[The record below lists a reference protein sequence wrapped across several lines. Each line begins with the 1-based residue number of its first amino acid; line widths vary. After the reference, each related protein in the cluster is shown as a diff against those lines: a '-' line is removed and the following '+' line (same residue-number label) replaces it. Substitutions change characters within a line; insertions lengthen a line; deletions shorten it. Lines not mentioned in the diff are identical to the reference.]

1 MERPIEFSAKK
12 QARVALQ
19 KDDLETL
26 AEAENSLGL
35 QISVNSKLE
44 EDNNDLQKENQTLQM
59 RLDNVVRDM
68 SGAQE
73 AGKIADE
80 KIQNLE
86 ERNRSLQ
93 EYIQELGQD
102 LDFRNKGY
110 KKLSDIGERQW
121 RRKLNGLKSNVQRAL
136 WFSKTFGLE
145 LDCIKFKDELG
156 GSHTIS
162 YSKKVRKSYKD
173 LGEAD
178 QQKVKNVL
186 FILDKFCTG
195 EEAYH
200 ELTMAEGNDG
210 LPRSYLIKQCKDDLN
225 KLCHITATPGP
236 APGAQLDFVEELK
249 SVVQLQVCF
258 LVILYTC
265 QNFSI

>member
-1 MERPIEFSAKK
+1 M
-12 QARVALQ
+12 RVALQ

-26 AEAENSLGL
+26 AQAENSLGL
-35 QISVNSKLE
+35 QISVNSKLQ

-68 SGAQE
+68 SDAQE

-102 LDFRNKGY
+102 LDFHNKGY
-110 KKLSDIGERQW
+110 KKLSDIGECQW
-121 RRKLNGLKSNVQRAL
+121 RRRLNSLKSNMERAL

-162 YSKKVRKSYKD
+162 YSEKVRKSYKN

-178 QQKVKNVL
+178 QQEVKNVL
-186 FILDKFCTG
+186 FILDKFCIG

-200 ELTMAEGNDG
+200 ELTMTEGNDG

-225 KLCHITATPGP
+225 KFMPHHCNAWARTRCTAR
-236 APGAQLDFVEELK
+236 F
-249 SVVQLQVCF
+249 C
-258 LVILYTC
+258 
-265 QNFSI
+265 